1 MVFATKSK
9 YLHLQDSLIAK
20 PIKVRLLETLLYMYI
35 KFLNDVKQKLSMIIV
50 YQRYFS
56 TLWRR
61 IIFEIIETVD
71 FAKIQNKCKR
81 VWMSLS
87 VGENRFPR
95 FCWILAIEKFQC
107 CVSFKFWKK
116 VFFNFPHWTVT

>member
-81 VWMSLS
+81 V
-87 VGENRFPR
+87 
-95 FCWILAIEKFQC
+95 
-107 CVSFKFWKK
+107 
-116 VFFNFPHWTVT
+116 